1 MKSTLTIAK
10 KFWLR
15 FMEFKNLIIKIDS
28 YIEEVFT
35 SKRFNWEEYGKGL
48 VNEPFPTYPSDDD
61 WDLEDDYE
69 TKKLKLISE
78 AESVIENLYSPF
90 MRYLFQ
96 LIDEKNMN
104 DVEVYKRAH
113 LDRRIFSKI
122 RSNKKYIP
130 KKRTVLA
137 IAFGMKLNISETNNL
152 LCQAGY
158 ELTRS
163 REEDIIISYLLE
175 NEIYDL
181 YLINDVLNY
190 YGFKPLGYDTSI

>member
-1 MKSTLTIAK
+1 
-10 KFWLR
+10 
-15 FMEFKNLIIKIDS
+15 MEFKNLIIKIDS
-28 YIEEVFT
+28 YIEKVVLS
-35 SKRFNWEEYGKGL
+35 SKFNWEYGGGL
-48 VNEPFPTYPSDDD
+48 VDAPLPTYPSDDD
-61 WDLEDDYE
+61 DWDLEEDYE
-69 TKKLKLISE
+69 TKRLKLIRES
-78 AESVIENLYSPF
+78 ESVIENLYSPF

-137 IAFGMKLNISETNNL
+137 IAFGMKLDISETNNL

-158 ELTRS
+158 ELTHS

-190 YGFKPLGYDTSI
+190 YGFKSLGYDTST

>member
-1 MKSTLTIAK
+1 
-10 KFWLR
+10 
-15 FMEFKNLIIKIDS
+15 MEFRNLIIKIDS
-28 YIEEVFT
+28 YIEEVQT
-35 SKRFNWEEYGKGL
+35 SKIFNWEYGKGL

-137 IAFGMKLNISETNNL
+137 IAFGMKLDISETNNL

-158 ELTRS
+158 ELTHS
-163 REEDIIISYLLE
+163 REEDIIINFLLE

-181 YLINDVLNY
+181 YLVNDVLNY
-190 YGFKPLGYDTSI
+190 YGFKSLGYDTSTF